1 MPPPPPPLLS
11 RAATQT
17 QASTAD
23 SGGARSRLVT
33 AARVAS
39 TVSQPAA
46 RALHC
51 SLCSSLHIYTTLKRT
66 ESVAVALL
74 MASAWWMSLWC
85 RLRTVNGCNTGWKRL
100 TRLWCRLAYAVD
112 YSVVQTGVRGGL
124 ECSAVSRI
132 RRRSMWC
139 RLMAYAVKCT
149 VSV

>member
-1 MPPPPPPLLS
+1 MPPPPPLLS

-23 SGGARSRLVT
+23 SGARSRLVT

-85 RLRTVNGCNTGWKRL
+85 RLRTVNECSSGLERL
-100 TRLWCRLAYAVD
+100 TRLYCRLTYATD
-112 YSVVQTGVRGGL
+112 WSVVHTSVRGGL
-124 ECSAVSRI
+124 ECRLVQTRVYVGRVCSAD
-132 RRRSMWC
+132 
-139 RLMAYAVKCT
+139 
-149 VSV
+149 